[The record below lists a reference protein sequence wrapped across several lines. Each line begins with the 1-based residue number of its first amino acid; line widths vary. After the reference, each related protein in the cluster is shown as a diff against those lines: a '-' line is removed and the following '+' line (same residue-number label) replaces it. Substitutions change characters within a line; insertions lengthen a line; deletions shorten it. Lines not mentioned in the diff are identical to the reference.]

1 MPSRSLVIGVIAA
14 VIIAILVAMLVLQPT
29 APQRESV
36 LIVGTTFDPQTLDP
50 ALAYDIAS
58 AMVIQNIFDT
68 LVTYKPGTTELQG
81 ELAERWESNE
91 NATVWTFYLRKGV
104 KFHDGTELTAEDV
117 KYSIERAKELQGP
130 PAFLIDVIDRVE
142 VVDDYTVRFILK
154 YPFSPFP
161 SLMAFMLTAPVS
173 PEAAESLGE
182 DFAEKPVGTGPF
194 KLESWV
200 KGQEVVLVANEDYWR
215 GKPKIDKIIIR
226 IFKDPSSLRIALEN
240 GEVDMAFGIQPSDI
254 PALLEN
260 PDIKSL
266 SIEGLVIEWLGM
278 NLRKE
283 PFNNPLF
290 RKAVNY
296 AINYDYILENILKG
310 TATRLYGPLPPGI
323 WGYDPNI
330 ESYAYKYDPDKA
342 RELLAQAGYP
352 NGEGLPKIELL
363 ISTEERP
370 ERGEVAAVIQDNLRQ
385 IGIEVEIVNL
395 DWSTF
400 LDRLFA
406 KDFDMYMVDWFPDY
420 VDPDDWFYPL
430 FSTEGLGLDGY
441 NNSKVDELTRKA
453 RTITDIEERTRIYRE
468 LQRIIVEDAP
478 WAFLY
483 VPKLY
488 VFMQKNVEGFVL
500 YPAYFIDFYPVY
512 KTS

>member
-1 MPSRSLVIGVIAA
+1 MPSRNLLIGIIGA
-14 VIIAILVAMLVLQPT
+14 VIVVIIVALAFLQPQ
-29 APQRESV
+29 APQRETV

-58 AMVIQNIFDT
+58 AIVIQNIFDT

-81 ELAERWESNE
+81 KLAERWESNE

-104 KFHDGTELTAEDV
+104 KFHDGTDLTADDV

-154 YPFSPFP
+154 YPFAPFP

-173 PEAAESLGE
+173 PEAAEELGE
-182 DFAEKPVGTGPF
+182 AFAENPVGTGPF

-200 KGQEVVLVANEDYWR
+200 KGQEVVLVANENYWR
-215 GKPKIDKIIIR
+215 GKPQIDKIIIR

-254 PALLEN
+254 PALLQN
-260 PDIKSL
+260 PDIKSQ

-296 AINYDYILENILKG
+296 AINYEYILENILKG

-330 ESYAYKYDPDKA
+330 ETYAYKY
-342 RELLAQAGYP
+342 
-352 NGEGLPKIELL
+352 
-363 ISTEERP
+363 
-370 ERGEVAAVIQDNLRQ
+370 
-385 IGIEVEIVNL
+385 
-395 DWSTF
+395 
-400 LDRLFA
+400 
-406 KDFDMYMVDWFPDY
+406 
-420 VDPDDWFYPL
+420 
-430 FSTEGLGLDGY
+430 
-441 NNSKVDELTRKA
+441 
-453 RTITDIEERTRIYRE
+453 
-468 LQRIIVEDAP
+468 
-478 WAFLY
+478 
-483 VPKLY
+483 
-488 VFMQKNVEGFVL
+488 
-500 YPAYFIDFYPVY
+500 
-512 KTS
+512 